1 MHVPWIFR
9 PGLFMAS
16 LSLRALCVVVE
27 QARAAAPDGVA
38 GTCPVCGRPVGA
50 GQPHLRFGGDVFHAE
65 PCAEQHPPA
74 ESAALR
80 ARWRTAL

>member
-1 MHVPWIFR
+1 
-9 PGLFMAS
+9 
-16 LSLRALCVVVE
+16 
-27 QARAAAPDGVA
+27 
-38 GTCPVCGRPVGA
+38 
-50 GQPHLRFGGDVFHAE
+50 VFHAE